1 MRRPVSRRHWVRL
14 DNASNIFPAARSD
27 VDPKVFR
34 MSAEMDHEV
43 DPALLQEALDE
54 TFARFP
60 LYHAVLRRGVFWYY
74 LQDSDLLP
82 VVEAETEPSCA
93 PIYQP
98 DRRTLLFR
106 VLHHRRRISLEIF
119 HALSDG
125 TGALWFLTDLLTGY
139 SRRRFPQEALPDAAA
154 DEVRPG
160 AQERPDPPPEAVGAR
175 TGAEAAEEVHEL
187 TTDSF
192 AHYFR
197 SRRRRRRAEADH
209 QEEFSREAAPAVL
222 TVEEADA
229 PVEEAV
235 EEPPAPRPA
244 RRRIHRVRGT
254 RTPDHRTRVIEL
266 TMPAKPLLGIAKSEG
281 AALTMYLTALFFESI
296 RRTDAGA
303 QGPPTMAASVPVNL
317 RQFFPSSSARNFF
330 ATIRVEHTYGRGDDS
345 PGAVARA
352 LQESFSAEATP
363 EALEQKLHRL
373 LRVERLPLARIVP
386 RPVKDLL
393 LSLINH
399 ANNRRLTVAI
409 SNLGRVK
416 LPEPAESHVGRM
428 LFHVSAVRP
437 QFCAM
442 SHDGLLTLS
451 FTAPFV
457 ETDHVR
463 EYAALLTEAGVDV
476 TVSAVRAS
484 EDELMEFGT

>member
-1 MRRPVSRRHWVRL
+1 MSAAARRRHWVRL

-34 MSAEMDHEV
+34 MSAELDHEV
-43 DPALLQEALDE
+43 DPALLQDALEE

-74 LQDSDLLP
+74 LQDSDLHP
-82 VVEAETEPSCA
+82 QVEPETEHSCA
-93 PIYQP
+93 PLYQA

-106 VLHHRRRISLEIF
+106 VLHHRRRLSLEVF

-125 TGALWFLTDLLTGY
+125 TGALWFLTDLLTAY
-139 SRRRFPQEALPDAAA
+139 TRRRFPDQAPTDAALIEA
-154 DEVRPG
+154 RPG
-160 AQERPDPPPEAVGAR
+160 SPERPDPPPEAVGTHPGAR
-175 TGAEAAEEVHEL
+175 AAEEVHEL

-197 SRRRRRRAEADH
+197 RRRRRRPAADDH
-209 QEEFSREAAPAVL
+209 HEEFSREAAPAVL
-222 TVEEADA
+222 TVEEAD
-229 PVEEAV
+229 VSE
-235 EEPPAPRPA
+235 EEPERTPSPRRP

-254 RTPDHRTRVIEL
+254 RTPDNRPRVIEL
-266 TMPAKPLLGIAKSEG
+266 TMPARAVLGLAKAEG
-281 AALTMYLTALFFESI
+281 VALTMYLTALFFEAI
-296 RRTDAGA
+296 RRADPGEAA
-303 QGPPTMAASVPVNL
+303 PTRTASVPVNL
-317 RQFFPSSSARNFF
+317 RQFVPSTSARNFF

-352 LQESFSAEATP
+352 LQEAFSAEATP
-363 EALEQKLHRL
+363 EALERKLHRL
-373 LRVERLPLARIVP
+373 QAVERLPLARIVP
-386 RPVKDLL
+386 RPLKDLL
-393 LSLINH
+393 LGLINH
-399 ANNRRLTVAI
+399 ANNRALTVAI
-409 SNLGRVK
+409 SNLGRIT

-463 EYAALLTEAGVDV
+463 EYAALLTEAGVEV
-476 TVSAVRAS
+476 TVAAPRVS
-484 EDELMEFGT
+484 EDELLEFAT